1 MTKEELKQ
9 GIYDLEAK
17 FKSDK
22 NALHIKYVTANNR
35 VKKGDTIS
43 DSQRTIIVERITYA
57 MGFDGI
63 PYCLYHGKWLTKS
76 GEPNKR
82 GEEICLVQSSI
93 KSNNQIS

>member
-9 GIYDLEAK
+9 GISELEAK

-22 NALHIKYVTANNR
+22 NALHIKYVTDNNT

-43 DSQRTIIVERITYA
+43 DSQHSIVVERITYS

-76 GEPNKR
+76 GDPNKR
-82 GEEICLVQSSI
+82 GEEVCIVQSNV
-93 KSNNQIS
+93 KSNNEIS